1 LFLAIDKKVRYID
14 QVIEQSL
21 YPQTKQI
28 SRLSAILSFLALK
41 LSSVKRYSKDDLW
54 CMDRGSGLFAGLNV
68 LPKTAWFSSYS
79 DRVTKDMNVVFLR
92 QLHKIW
98 QEQDWLSDTINLDFT
113 TIPYWGEE
121 EPMENN
127 WSGKRN
133 KAMAGI
139 LAVLAEDPCS
149 GLIDYGDTT
158 ISHKNQDAVVI
169 EFLDF
174 YRKSATGSDLKYLIF
189 DSKFTNY
196 ENLSKLDDNDVKFI
210 TIRRRGKNILKAI
223 AGILPDQWHR
233 ISVECAGNKKRTL
246 KVTDNR
252 VFLKGYEKEIRQ
264 IIIQAYGHEKPALII
279 TNDFD
284 LAREVVIK
292 KYCHRWLVEKTI
304 SEKIEFFHLNR
315 LSSSMVIKVDFDLTM
330 SILAHNLY
338 RLFARKTEKY
348 STFTAQKIFDKLI
361 SNSGT
366 VKVNQKDIE
375 IIMKK
380 KRTMPVLLDMLR
392 EYENQTYPWLHQKQ
406 LRFQGASIL

>member
-1 LFLAIDKKVRYID
+1 
-14 QVIEQSL
+14 
-21 YPQTKQI
+21 
-28 SRLSAILSFLALK
+28 
-41 LSSVKRYSKDDLW
+41 
-54 CMDRGSGLFAGLNV
+54 
-68 LPKTAWFSSYS
+68 
-79 DRVTKDMNVVFLR
+79 MNVGFLR

-98 QEQDWLSDTINLDFT
+98 QKQGWLSDTFNLDFT

-133 KAMAGI
+133 KALAGM
-139 LAVLAEDPCS
+139 LAVLAEDPYS

-158 ISHKNQDAVVI
+158 IAHKNQDAVVL

-174 YRKSATGSDLKYLIF
+174 YRKSATGPDLKYLIF

-210 TIRRRGKNILKAI
+210 TIRRRGKNMLEEI
-223 AGILPDQWHR
+223 AEISPDQWR
-233 ISVECAGNKKRTL
+233 SIRVECADNKKRTL
-246 KVTDNR
+246 KVNDSR
-252 VFLKGYEKEIRQ
+252 IFLKGYEKEIRQ
-264 IIIQAYGHEKPALII
+264 VIIQGHGREKPALII
-279 TNDFD
+279 TNDFELD
-284 LAREVVIK
+284 REAVIV

-330 SILAHNLY
+330 SILAFNLY

-366 VKVNQKDIE
+366 VKVNQKNIE

-380 KRTMPVLLDMLR
+380 KRTMPVLLDMLS
-392 EYENQTYPWLHQKQ
+392 EYESQTYPWLHQKQ